1 MHMAI
6 FNHVKTVLLL
16 GALTGLLL
24 WIGSFWGANGLTIA
38 IAFSLLINIGS
49 FWFSDKIVLAM
60 YGAKKTS
67 DAKLNEMVAELAK
80 KAGIPKPEVYIVNE
94 AAPNAFA
101 TGRSPKH
108 SAVAVTTGALDKLS
122 ERELKGVLA
131 HELSHIMNRDT
142 LIQTVAATIA
152 GVISYVAM
160 MARFTAIFGGGG
172 DRDNNGLG
180 ILIMA
185 IITPIL
191 ALIIQMAIS
200 RSREYLAD
208 ESGARLMKDGKPL
221 ASALGTLEKYSN
233 LPFRHASKATA
244 HMLITNPFKGGLLST
259 HPATKERI
267 KRLEAMKF

>member
-1 MHMAI
+1 MAI

-38 IAFSLLINIGS
+38 IAFSILINIGS

-60 YGAKKTS
+60 YGAKPS
-67 DAKLNEMVAELAK
+67 NDAHLRKMVEELAE
-80 KAGIPKPEVYIVNE
+80 KAGIPTPKIYIVNE
-94 AAPNAFA
+94 EAPNAFA

-108 SAVAVTTGALDKLS
+108 AAVAVTTGALDKLS

-131 HELSHIMNRDT
+131 HELSHINNRDT

-152 GVISYVAM
+152 GVISYIGL
-160 MARFTAIFGGGG
+160 MARFGAIFGGGG
-172 DRDNNGLG
+172 GNDRSGGLE
-180 ILIMA
+180 LVIMA

-221 ASALGTLEKYSN
+221 ASALGTLETYSN
-233 LPFRHASKATA
+233 IPFRRASKATA